1 LLKSATLYSEVDE
14 QRRARPQLPRVEQT
28 RSELV
33 FGMPAPWRS
42 QQNNDAGQPVT
53 LNWIDHRGGLS
64 AAKPTWREKAELW
77 HPAAGR
83 AVWHW

>member
-1 LLKSATLYSEVDE
+1 
-14 QRRARPQLPRVEQT
+14 
-28 RSELV
+28 
-33 FGMPAPWRS
+33 MPAPWRS